1 MPRQFATIYA
11 VNLGKL
17 ADLLS
22 LGLLLPSSIAVGLL
36 MGYFLDKWLG
46 TGPWLLLVFSLLG
59 AASGLISLIRA
70 IMKYNKDP
78 EIDKD

>member
-1 MPRQFATIYA
+1 VKFRIF
-11 VNLGKL
+11 
-17 ADLLS
+17 ADLWS
-22 LGLLLPSSIAVGLL
+22 LALMLPSSIAVGLL

-70 IMKYNKDP
+70 IIKYNKDP

>member
-1 MPRQFATIYA
+1 
-11 VNLGKL
+11 VNLRKF
-17 ADLLS
+17 ADLWS

-70 IMKYNKDP
+70 IMKLDKDP
-78 EIDKD
+78 DIDKD

>member
-1 MPRQFATIYA
+1 

-36 MGYFLDKWLG
+36 MGYFLDKWLN
-46 TGPWLLLVFSLLG
+46 TSPWLLLVFSLLG

-78 EIDKD
+78 EIDKH

>member
-1 MPRQFATIYA
+1 M
-11 VNLGKL
+11 
-17 ADLLS
+17 
-22 LGLLLPSSIAVGLL
+22 LPSSIAVGLL

-46 TGPWLLLVFSLLG
+46 TSPWLLLVFSLLG

-70 IMKYNKDP
+70 VIKYNKDP

>member
-1 MPRQFATIYA
+1 M
-11 VNLGKL
+11 NLSKF
-17 ADLLS
+17 ADLWS

-70 IMKYNKDP
+70 VIKYNKDP

>member
-1 MPRQFATIYA
+1 M
-11 VNLGKL
+11 NLGKFANL
-17 ADLLS
+17 WS

-70 IMKYNKDP
+70 VFKYNKDP

>member
-1 MPRQFATIYA
+1 

>member
-1 MPRQFATIYA
+1 M
-11 VNLGKL
+11 NLRKF
-17 ADLLS
+17 ADLWS

-70 IMKYNKDP
+70 IMKLDKDP
-78 EIDKD
+78 DIDKD

>member
-1 MPRQFATIYA
+1 M
-11 VNLGKL
+11 
-17 ADLLS
+17 
-22 LGLLLPSSIAVGLL
+22 LPSSIAVGLL

-70 IMKYNKDP
+70 IIKYNKDP

>member
-1 MPRQFATIYA
+1 
-11 VNLGKL
+11 VNLSKFANL
-17 ADLLS
+17 WS

-36 MGYFLDKWLG
+36 IGYFLDKWLG

-70 IMKYNKDP
+70 VIKYNKDP

>member
-1 MPRQFATIYA
+1 MNLSKFA
-11 VNLGKL
+11 NLW
-17 ADLLS
+17 S

-36 MGYFLDKWLG
+36 IGYFLDKWLG

-70 IMKYNKDP
+70 VIKYNKDP

>member
-1 MPRQFATIYA
+1 
-11 VNLGKL
+11 VNLGKFANL
-17 ADLLS
+17 WS

-70 IMKYNKDP
+70 IMKLNKDP

>member
-1 MPRQFATIYA
+1 M
-11 VNLGKL
+11 
-17 ADLLS
+17 
-22 LGLLLPSSIAVGLL
+22 LPSSIAVGLL

-70 IMKYNKDP
+70 VIKYNKDP

>member
-1 MPRQFATIYA
+1 M
-11 VNLGKL
+11 
-17 ADLLS
+17 
-22 LGLLLPSSIAVGLL
+22 LPSSIAVGLL

-70 IMKYNKDP
+70 IIKFNRDP
-78 EIDKD
+78 DIDKD

>member
-1 MPRQFATIYA
+1 MYA
-11 VNLGKL
+11 VNLGKFANL
-17 ADLLS
+17 WS

-70 IMKYNKDP
+70 IMKLNKDP

>member
-1 MPRQFATIYA
+1 MYA
-11 VNLGKL
+11 VNLRKF
-17 ADLLS
+17 ADLWS

-70 IMKYNKDP
+70 IMKLDKDP
-78 EIDKD
+78 DIDKD

>member
-1 MPRQFATIYA
+1 MYA
-11 VNLGKL
+11 VNLGKFANL
-17 ADLLS
+17 WS

-59 AASGLISLIRA
+59 ATSGLISLIRA
-70 IMKYNKDP
+70 IMKLDKDP
-78 EIDKD
+78 DIDKD